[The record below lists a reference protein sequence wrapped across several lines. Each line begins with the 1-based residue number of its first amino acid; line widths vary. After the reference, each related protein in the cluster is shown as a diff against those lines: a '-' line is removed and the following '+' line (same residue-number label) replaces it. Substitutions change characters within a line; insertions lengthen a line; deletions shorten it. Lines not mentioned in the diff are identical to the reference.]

1 MSNTGLDVFD
11 RTVQKTNSW
20 LKNLMDE
27 LDWQDSQ
34 EAYAALRVTL
44 QALRDRL
51 TVEEVAQLGAQ
62 LPMLIRGFYYAGW
75 DPTGKPLKVRA
86 ARGVPGANRR
96 TFCYGGRPRSILS
109 RSRAQCSACSLN
121 GSPTEK
127 SKTSSMFCPKSCGVS
142 GRRAVPIGSC
152 GHGAATDDKAN
163 EHGLTTT
170 LMDGG

>member
-27 LDWQDSQ
+27 LDWQDRQ

-62 LPMLIRGFYYAGW
+62 LPMLIRGFY
-75 DPTGKPLKVRA
+75 TKVGTRL
-86 ARGVPGANRR
+86 ANR
-96 TFCYGGRPRSILS
+96 
-109 RSRAQCSACSLN
+109 
-121 GSPTEK
+121 
-127 SKTSSMFCPKSCGVS
+127 
-142 GRRAVPIGSC
+142 
-152 GHGAATDDKAN
+152 
-163 EHGLTTT
+163 
-170 LMDGG
+170 